1 MPRYSRDRLSS
12 QLRRS
17 ARRLRKKGYA
27 HQSGQMALAAE
38 QARLNEPTVMRPE
51 HRAFEAQAQDIFTE
65 SQRRAAQPD
74 FDYERDIAPLRG
86 EFFSSLAGS
95 GMTAAEQA
103 GYRRRYEPQFAD
115 LTKDQGAFLQLQE
128 AQRKARDQRRIEGLA
143 PVVAQRLKGLLD
155 PQKTDEERSRGVM
168 EIVTD
173 HPDVMRSPAMSNMIS
188 MFDKRYAGTGVDKKG
203 TVYRSLA
210 SQLAGQ
216 GDLAGVQVLPITD
229 PYERDA
235 FERLAIH
242 AKGQAQKAVGVELK
256 KAQLASLN
264 RLKGDVDV
272 AQKWVLGE
280 ATASKNEDLLKAL
293 REQGK
298 IPLDSNINT
307 KKSRKAYLISL
318 YLRAI
323 GVDFRDLPPE
333 DKDKLN
339 AMTVETIWMQLQN
352 IIDSRY
358 LALDADGNAPSK
370 RRNNDSVA
378 PNYD

>member
-1 MPRYSRDRLSS
+1 
-12 QLRRS
+12 
-17 ARRLRKKGYA
+17 
-27 HQSGQMALAAE
+27 MALAAE

-51 HRAFEAQAQDIFTE
+51 HRALEAQAQDIFTE

-95 GMTAAEQA
+95 GMTSAEQA

-115 LTKDQGAFLQLQE
+115 LAKDQGAFLQLQE
-128 AQRKARDQRRIEGLA
+128 SQRKAREQRRIEGLA
-143 PVVAQRLKGLLD
+143 PVVAQRLKGLID

-173 HPDVMRSPAMSNMIS
+173 HPDVMRSPAMANMIS

-210 SQLAGQ
+210 GQLASQ

-235 FERLAIH
+235 YERLAIH
-242 AKGQAQKAVGVELK
+242 AKGQSQKAAGVELK

-280 ATASKNEDLLKAL
+280 ATADKNEELLKAL

-298 IPLDSNINT
+298 IPTDVNVNT

-323 GVDFRDLPPE
+323 GVDFRDLTDE
-333 DKDKLN
+333 DRGLFN
-339 AMTVETIWMQLQN
+339 AMEVETIWLKLQN

-358 LALDADGNAPSK
+358 RVLDAGGNAPS
-370 RRNNDSVA
+370 RSPNNDSVP